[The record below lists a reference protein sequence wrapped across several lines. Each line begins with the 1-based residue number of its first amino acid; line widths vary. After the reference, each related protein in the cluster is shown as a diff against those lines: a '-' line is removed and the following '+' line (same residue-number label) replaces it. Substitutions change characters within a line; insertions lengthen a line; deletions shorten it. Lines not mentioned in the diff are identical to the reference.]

1 MMQRIPNRPKNAN
14 AKTASSST
22 KTPLSA
28 ISFWPA
34 LTERLESTPA
44 RPTWSLMSAPVS
56 APGRQMLDAPTAF
69 AKRVRS
75 FNHYIHHFK
84 QMFYSL
90 FLFFSW
96 QLLMMDSS
104 ARWRSSWTLTA
115 MRKLIRVTLTRPI
128 AKSSTFAWTA
138 SPPGNTVVNSAK
150 STTLTTNSV
159 ICPRTF
165 PNGNNKIYSFFIY
178 LSNKL
183 ICVFFYSAD
192 WYKDHPLVG
201 GEKEVGDK
209 IVFKNRKT

>member
-1 MMQRIPNRPKNAN
+1 MQRIPNQPKNAN

-22 KTPLSA
+22 KIPLSA

-56 APGRQMLDAPTAF
+56 APGRPMLDAPTAS

-75 FNHYIHHFK
+75 FNHYINHFK
-84 QMFYSL
+84 Q
-90 FLFFSW
+90 LFFSW

-104 ARWRSSWTLTA
+104 AHWRSSWTLTA

-138 SPPGNTVVNSAK
+138 SPPGNTVVNSVK

-159 ICPRTF
+159 TCPRTF
-165 PNGNNKIYSFFIY
+165 PNGNTILLFLLK
-178 LSNKL
+178 K
-183 ICVFFYSAD
+183 
-192 WYKDHPLVG
+192 
-201 GEKEVGDK
+201 
-209 IVFKNRKT
+209 